1 LNADEARK
9 FLTDVA
15 FVAFPSVRD
24 WLRGTDRAEET
35 FSLWTQSMSSLGW
48 SECETMIGKWLS
60 GDVPPPRFLRDSFVA
75 ELRACVLDQRSKQAA
90 KARFDE
96 PTAAV
101 DEPEGQRYQPT
112 KDPLYLK
119 YWVPLKGAVDAKE
132 ITEDSALSQWNAIL
146 DEQFSKAGGTTW
158 IG

>member
-1 LNADEARK
+1 MNADEARK

-35 FSLWTQSMSSLGW
+35 FGLWTQSMSSLGW

-75 ELRACVLDQRSKQAA
+75 ELRACVLDQRNKQAA
-90 KARFDE
+90 KDRLTDPVKVEAGVRYDFRCDPIYE
-96 PTAAV
+96 QYWIPLRAAV
-101 DEPEGQRYQPT
+101 ATG
-112 KDPLYLK
+112 
-119 YWVPLKGAVDAKE
+119 E
-132 ITEDSALSQWNAIL
+132 ISEDSALSQWRLIL
-146 DEQFSKAGGTTW
+146 DDHFKLAGATAWNG
-158 IG
+158 